1 MMVPNIGKGGRFL
14 NMFRRN
20 IKDMPEHAKNRGISL
35 ERRLLLYWRIMVLA
49 VMAAVFVVL
58 TIAGV
63 FSNDAGKLGGT
74 LSVQQKNTTM
84 TFNKLINTLN
94 AQNLVFSEQ
103 ITCAIADVLEA
114 EKCSFEDLD
123 DNPELITKIEERMC
137 PYLQTI
143 VRSRSC
149 SGVYFT
155 LDATTNTAAPG
166 AECSRMGLYLRSGNV
181 GTDGMA
187 NPYITFFRGVADVA
201 RKENIQMH
209 NRWNLEFDIDHVPG
223 YEILM
228 GFDGRRISDSFYLSD
243 RVTLSGTWEQV
254 VLLSVPVV
262 FDGKVRGVCGVE
274 LSELFFNLVFPAVES
289 PYGNMVTVVAPIT
302 EKRLLLDGAISGKTD
317 GTYFTTDGT
326 LLIKNGDYYNTY
338 SDGSRT
344 YFRHYILIQKA
355 VDGRSDLTLVTLVPE
370 ISYQNS
376 VVKNRTFWLC
386 GGLGFLALMLLAAMF
401 LTRRFMLP
409 IQKQIRALKEQK
421 EPHEESNSGII
432 EIDELLAYM
441 HARQEKPDEESKM
454 PPGMEELFFD
464 FARRV
469 ETLTPM
475 ERTVLQYYIN
485 GFSVNEI
492 AEKEFISLSTVRKH
506 NSNINRKL
514 GVSTREELLLY
525 IDMFR
530 RCDLMEKIAYCAD
543 TEKKKSKSE
552 R

>member
-1 MMVPNIGKGGRFL
+1 M
-14 NMFRRN
+14 
-20 IKDMPEHAKNRGISL
+20 
-35 ERRLLLYWRIMVLA
+35 ERRLFLYWLIMVLA
-49 VMAAVFVVL
+49 VMTAVFVVL
-58 TIAGV
+58 IVAGV

-84 TFNKLINTLN
+84 TFNKLIDTLN
-94 AQNLVFSEQ
+94 AQNLALSEQ
-103 ITCAIADVLEA
+103 ITREVSDVLET
-114 EKCSFEDLD
+114 EERTFKDLD
-123 DNPELITKIEERMC
+123 NNPELITRIEERMC
-137 PYLQTI
+137 FYLQTI

-149 SGVYFT
+149 SGAYFI
-155 LDATTNTAAPG
+155 LDATTNTEALG
-166 AECSRMGLYLRSGNV
+166 ADRSRMGLYLRSGNV

-187 NPYITFFRGVADVA
+187 NQYITFFRGVADVA

-209 NRWNLEFDIDHVPG
+209 NRWNLEFDIDNVPG

-228 GFDGRRISDSFYLSD
+228 DFDGRRILDSCYLSN

-254 VLLSVPVV
+254 VLLSIPVV
-262 FDGKVRGVCGVE
+262 LEGKVRGVCGVE
-274 LSELFFNLVFPAVES
+274 LSELFFNMVFPSVES
-289 PYGNMVTVVAPIT
+289 PYGNMVTVVAPIAD
-302 EKRLLLDGAISGKTD
+302 KRLLLDGAISGKTD

-326 LLIKNGDYYNTY
+326 LLIKNGEHYKTY

-344 YFRHYILIQKA
+344 YFGNHIVIPKA

-370 ISYQNS
+370 ISYQSS
-376 VVKNRTFWLC
+376 VAKNRTFWLC
-386 GGLGFLALMLLAAMF
+386 GGLGFLVLMLLAAMF

-409 IQKQIRALKEQK
+409 IQKQIRALKDQK
-421 EPHEESNSGII
+421 EPQEESNSDII

-441 HARQEKPDEESKM
+441 HARQAKPDEESKM

-530 RCDLMEKIAYCAD
+530 RCDLMEKIAYCTGPEKKRTERTDEQQAAK
-543 TEKKKSKSE
+543 TEKSPEKLKQEEKGS
-552 R
+552 

>member
-1 MMVPNIGKGGRFL
+1 M
-14 NMFRRN
+14 
-20 IKDMPEHAKNRGISL
+20 
-35 ERRLLLYWRIMVLA
+35 ERRLFLYWLIMVLA
-49 VMAAVFVVL
+49 VMTAVFVVL
-58 TIAGV
+58 IVAGV

-84 TFNKLINTLN
+84 TFNKLIDTLN
-94 AQNLVFSEQ
+94 AQNLALSEQ
-103 ITCAIADVLEA
+103 ITREVSDVLET
-114 EKCSFEDLD
+114 EERTFKDLD
-123 DNPELITKIEERMC
+123 NNPELITRIEERMC
-137 PYLQTI
+137 FYLQTI

-149 SGVYFT
+149 SGAYFI
-155 LDATTNTAAPG
+155 LDATTNTEALG
-166 AECSRMGLYLRSGNV
+166 ADRSRMGLYLRSGNV

-187 NPYITFFRGVADVA
+187 NQYITFFRGVADVA

-209 NRWNLEFDIDHVPG
+209 NRWNLEFDIDNVPG

-228 GFDGRRISDSFYLSD
+228 DFDGRRILDSCYLSN

-254 VLLSVPVV
+254 VLLSIPVV
-262 FDGKVRGVCGVE
+262 LEGKVRGVCGVE
-274 LSELFFNLVFPAVES
+274 LSELFFNMVFPSVES
-289 PYGNMVTVVAPIT
+289 PYGNMVTVVAPIAD
-302 EKRLLLDGAISGKTD
+302 KRLLLDGAISGKTD

-326 LLIKNGDYYNTY
+326 LLIKNGEHYKTY

-344 YFRHYILIQKA
+344 YFGNHIVIPKA

-370 ISYQNS
+370 ISYQSS
-376 VVKNRTFWLC
+376 VAKNRTFWLC
-386 GGLGFLALMLLAAMF
+386 GGLGILVLMLLAAMF

-409 IQKQIRALKEQK
+409 IQKQIRALKDQK
-421 EPHEESNSGII
+421 EPQEESNSGII

-441 HARQEKPDEESKM
+441 HARQAKPDEESKM

-530 RCDLMEKIAYCAD
+530 RCDLMEKIAYCTGPEKKRTERTDEQQAAK
-543 TEKKKSKSE
+543 TEKSPEKLKQEEKGS
-552 R
+552 

>member
-1 MMVPNIGKGGRFL
+1 
-14 NMFRRN
+14 
-20 IKDMPEHAKNRGISL
+20 MPEHAKNRGISL
-35 ERRLLLYWRIMVLA
+35 EQRLLLYWRIMVLA

-149 SGVYFT
+149 SGAYFT

-166 AECSRMGLYLRSGNV
+166 AERSRMGLYLRSGNV

-228 GFDGRRISDSFYLSD
+228 GFEGRRISDSFYLSD
-243 RVTLSGTWEQV
+243 RVTLSG
-254 VLLSVPVV
+254 LYA
-262 FDGKVRGVCGVE
+262 RIC
-274 LSELFFNLVFPAVES
+274 
-289 PYGNMVTVVAPIT
+289 
-302 EKRLLLDGAISGKTD
+302 AIVHDS
-317 GTYFTTDGT
+317 
-326 LLIKNGDYYNTY
+326 
-338 SDGSRT
+338 
-344 YFRHYILIQKA
+344 
-355 VDGRSDLTLVTLVPE
+355 
-370 ISYQNS
+370 
-376 VVKNRTFWLC
+376 
-386 GGLGFLALMLLAAMF
+386 
-401 LTRRFMLP
+401 
-409 IQKQIRALKEQK
+409 
-421 EPHEESNSGII
+421 
-432 EIDELLAYM
+432 
-441 HARQEKPDEESKM
+441 
-454 PPGMEELFFD
+454 
-464 FARRV
+464 
-469 ETLTPM
+469 
-475 ERTVLQYYIN
+475 
-485 GFSVNEI
+485 
-492 AEKEFISLSTVRKH
+492 
-506 NSNINRKL
+506 
-514 GVSTREELLLY
+514 
-525 IDMFR
+525 
-530 RCDLMEKIAYCAD
+530 
-543 TEKKKSKSE
+543 
-552 R
+552 